1 MFRYRSEGDFLIK
14 ASPLSYCFALLC
26 LGGLLLGPPGLMAQ
40 KYQVDG
46 PIPPG
51 ATGTIEPIQ
60 GKVVGIQ
67 GLSQG
72 VTGKAQD
79 LNAALRDLGAKTTD
93 MEIRIELSSDVLFD
107 FDKADLLPKAIPEME
122 KVATILKSYPQASC
136 TIEGYTDRK
145 GSDPYNQKLSER
157 RADSVK
163 NWLLSKGA
171 TNPMTALGWGAAKP
185 VAPNTLP
192 DGRDNPDGRQK
203 NRRVEIVVKKS

>member
-1 MFRYRSEGDFLIK
+1 
-14 ASPLSYCFALLC
+14 
-26 LGGLLLGPPGLMAQ
+26 MAQ

-51 ATGTIEPIQ
+51 AKGTIEPLQ

-72 VTGKAQD
+72 VAGKAQD

-93 MEIRIELSSDVLFD
+93 MEIRIALSSDVLFD
-107 FDKADLLPKAIPEME
+107 FDKADLLPKAIPELQ
-122 KVATILKSYPQASC
+122 KVVTILKSYPKASC

-163 NWLLSKGA
+163 NWLLANGA
-171 TNPMTALGWGAAKP
+171 TNPMTTRGWGAAKP

-203 NRRVEIVVKKS
+203 NRRVEIVVKKA